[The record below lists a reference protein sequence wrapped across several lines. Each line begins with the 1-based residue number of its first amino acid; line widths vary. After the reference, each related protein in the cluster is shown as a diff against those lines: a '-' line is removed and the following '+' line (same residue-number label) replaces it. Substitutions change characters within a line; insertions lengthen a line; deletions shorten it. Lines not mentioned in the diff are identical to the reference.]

1 LFEFGVFLN
10 SSFEIF
16 LGLRYLRSKRKRSAI
31 SVLTWISV
39 LGVAIGV
46 MALNVV
52 LSVMNGFDEDLKS
65 KIVGMNAHIIITG
78 YEGQTLTN
86 YDQIAQIVGKMD
98 HVTAVGPYTEGQA
111 LARSKDKSLGVMVWG
126 VDPEHPQAVADLN
139 KFLWNAKSTD
149 LNQPAQ
155 PGSGLPER
163 IFLGAELAHRLDVM
177 VGDDIILFLPILQQT
192 PLGMMPQSEKFQ
204 VVGLV
209 STGMYDYD
217 SSYTYVSLTNGQ
229 KMYQLQN
236 DVSGIAVKLDNVDLA
251 PEIARQIRQKFNGQ
265 YFVQDWLQMN
275 RNLFVALETEK
286 WVMGIILS
294 LIVLVAA
301 LNIVNPLTMMV
312 IDKTKEIGIL
322 KAMGATDKSI
332 TFIFIFEGMFI
343 GILGIIIGIIGG
355 FVLCELI
362 AKIPIPMP
370 GGGMVYYIDRL
381 PVKVDPFVAY
391 VAIPI
396 FSVILCFLATLYP
409 ARQAAKLEPVDAIRY
424 S

>member
-1 LFEFGVFLN
+1 MN

-52 LSVMNGFDEDLKS
+52 LSVMNGFDDDLKS

-78 YEGQTLTN
+78 YENQTLVN
-86 YDQIAQIVGKMD
+86 NDQISQVVGKMD

-111 LARSKDKSLGVMVWG
+111 LARSKDRSLGVMVWG

-251 PEIARQIRQKFNGQ
+251 PDIAREIRKKFNGQ

>member
-1 LFEFGVFLN
+1 MN

-65 KIVGMNAHIIITG
+65 KIVGMNAHIVITG
-78 YEGQTLTN
+78 YEGQTLAD
-86 YDQIAQIVGKMD
+86 YDKVVQVVSKMD

-111 LARSKDKSLGVMVWG
+111 LARSKDKSMGVMVWG
-126 VDPEHPQAVADLN
+126 VEPEHPQAVADLN
-139 KFLWNAKSTD
+139 KFLWDAKSTD
-149 LNQPAQ
+149 LNQPTQTGA
-155 PGSGLPER
+155 SRAER
-163 IFLGAELAHRLDVM
+163 IFLGAELARRLQVM

-192 PLGMMPQSEKFQ
+192 PMGMMPQSEKFQ

-217 SSYTYVSLTNGQ
+217 SSYTYVALPNGQ

-251 PEIARQIRQKFNGQ
+251 PAVAKQIRQKFNNQ

-275 RNLFVALETEK
+275 RNLFVALQTEK

-343 GILGIIIGIIGG
+343 GILGIIIGVIGG
-355 FVLCELI
+355 YALCEAI
-362 AKIPIPMP
+362 ARIPIPMP

-381 PVKVDPFVAY
+381 PVKVDPFIAY

>member
-1 LFEFGVFLN
+1 LN
-10 SSFEIF
+10 SYFEIF

-78 YEGQTLTN
+78 YEGQTLMN

-217 SSYTYVSLTNGQ
+217 SSYTYVSLNNGQ

-251 PEIARQIRQKFNGQ
+251 PSIAKQIRQKFNGQ

-275 RNLFVALETEK
+275 RNLFVALQTEK

-355 FVLCELI
+355 FALCEAI

-381 PVKVDPFVAY
+381 PVKVDPIVAY
-391 VAIPI
+391 VVIPI

>member
-1 LFEFGVFLN
+1 LN

-52 LSVMNGFDEDLKS
+52 LSVMNGFDDDLKS

-78 YEGQTLTN
+78 YENQTLVN
-86 YDQIAQIVGKMD
+86 YDQISQVVGKMD

-111 LARSKDKSLGVMVWG
+111 LARSKDRSLGVMVWG

-251 PEIARQIRQKFNGQ
+251 PDIAREIRKKFNGQ

>member
-1 LFEFGVFLN
+1 M
-10 SSFEIF
+10 
-16 LGLRYLRSKRKRSAI
+16 RSKRKRTAI

-65 KIVGMNAHIIITG
+65 KIVGLNAHIIVSG
-78 YEGQTLTN
+78 YDKQAFTDHEHAA
-86 YDQIAQIVGKMD
+86 DVIRKME
-98 HVTAVGPYTEGQA
+98 HVTSVGPYVEGQA
-111 LARSKDKSLGVMVWG
+111 LIRSKERSLGVMVWG
-126 VDPEHPQAVADLN
+126 VDPDHPQAIADLD
-139 KFLWNAKSTD
+139 KFLWQSKATD
-149 LNQPAQ
+149 LKPPVVA
-155 PGSGLPER
+155 GSGRAER
-163 IFLGAELAHRLDVM
+163 IFLGSELARRLRVD

-192 PLGMMPQSEKFQ
+192 PMGMMPQSAKFQ
-204 VVGLV
+204 VVGLF

-217 SSYTYVSLTNGQ
+217 SAYTYISLTNGQ
-229 KMYQLQN
+229 KMYQLAN
-236 DVSGIAVKLDNVDLA
+236 DVTGVAIKLDNVDLA
-251 PEIARQIRQKFNGQ
+251 PKIAQQIREEFHGQ

-275 RNLFVALETEK
+275 RNLFIALQTEK

-322 KAMGATDKSI
+322 KAMGATDRSV
-332 TFIFIFEGMFI
+332 TAIFIFEGMFI
-343 GILGIIIGIIGG
+343 GVLGILLGVVGGWLLCQGISH
-355 FVLCELI
+355 FS
-362 AKIPIPMP
+362 IPMP

-381 PVKVDPFVAY
+381 PVKVDPKVSY
-391 VAIPI
+391 IVIPI
-396 FSVILCFLATLYP
+396 MSVVLCFLATLYP

>member
-1 LFEFGVFLN
+1 MN

-39 LGVAIGV
+39 VGVAIGV

-65 KIVGMNAHIIITG
+65 KIVGLNAHIIITG
-78 YEGQTLTN
+78 FENRTLSN
-86 YDQIAQIVGKMD
+86 YQNVLNVVSKMD
-98 HVTAVGPYTEGQA
+98 HVTAAGPYTEGQA
-111 LARSKDKSLGVMVWG
+111 LARSKQKSVGVMVWG
-126 VDPEHPQAVADLN
+126 VDPDHPQAVADLN
-139 KFLWNAKSTD
+139 KYLWDAKSTD
-149 LNQPAQ
+149 LKMPDSA
-155 PGSGLPER
+155 GSGRSER
-163 IFLGAELAHRLDVM
+163 IFLGAELARRLQVM

-192 PLGMMPQSEKFQ
+192 PMGMMPMSKKFQ
-204 VVGLV
+204 VVGLM

-217 SSYTYVSLTNGQ
+217 SSYTFVSLDNGQ
-229 KMYQLQN
+229 KIYQL
-236 DVSGIAVKLDNVDLA
+236 DKDITGIAIKLDNVDLA
-251 PEIARQIRQKFNGQ
+251 PKIAAEIRKKFNGE

-275 RNLFVALETEK
+275 RNLFVALQTEK

-322 KAMGATDKSI
+322 KAMGATDKSV

-343 GILGIIIGIIGG
+343 GVLGILFGILGGFILCQIIAM
-355 FVLCELI
+355 V
-362 AKIPIPMP
+362 PIPMP

-381 PVKVDPFVAY
+381 PVKVDPFVSY
-391 VAIPI
+391 LVIPVL
-396 FSVILCFLATLYP
+396 SVVLCFLATLYP

>member
-1 LFEFGVFLN
+1 MN

-65 KIVGMNAHIIITG
+65 KIVGMNAHIVITG
-78 YEGQTLTN
+78 YEGQTLAD
-86 YDQIAQIVGKMD
+86 YDKVVQIVGKMD

-126 VDPEHPQAVADLN
+126 VVPEHPQAVADLN
-139 KFLWNAKSTD
+139 KFLWDAKSTD

-155 PGSGLPER
+155 TGASRAER
-163 IFLGAELAHRLDVM
+163 IFLGAELARRLQVM

-192 PLGMMPQSEKFQ
+192 PMGMMPQSEKFQ

-217 SSYTYVSLTNGQ
+217 SSYTYVALANGQ

-251 PEIARQIRQKFNGQ
+251 PAIAKQIRQKFKGQ

-275 RNLFVALETEK
+275 RNLFVALQTEK

-343 GILGIIIGIIGG
+343 GILGIIIGVIGG
-355 FVLCELI
+355 YALCEAI
-362 AKIPIPMP
+362 ARIPIPMP

-381 PVKVDPFVAY
+381 PVKVDPFIAY

>member
-1 LFEFGVFLN
+1 LN
-10 SSFEIF
+10 NSFEIF

-78 YEGQTLTN
+78 YEGQTLIN
-86 YDQIAQIVGKMD
+86 YDQIVQAVGKMD

-126 VDPEHPQAVADLN
+126 VEPEHPQAVADLN

-251 PEIARQIRQKFNGQ
+251 PAIAKQIRQKFNGQ

-343 GILGIIIGIIGG
+343 GILGIVIGIIGG
-355 FVLCELI
+355 FALCEAI

-391 VAIPI
+391 VVIPI

>member
-1 LFEFGVFLN
+1 
-10 SSFEIF
+10 
-16 LGLRYLRSKRKRSAI
+16 
-31 SVLTWISV
+31 
-39 LGVAIGV
+39 
-46 MALNVV
+46 
-52 LSVMNGFDEDLKS
+52 
-65 KIVGMNAHIIITG
+65 
-78 YEGQTLTN
+78 
-86 YDQIAQIVGKMD
+86 
-98 HVTAVGPYTEGQA
+98 
-111 LARSKDKSLGVMVWG
+111 
-126 VDPEHPQAVADLN
+126 
-139 KFLWNAKSTD
+139 
-149 LNQPAQ
+149 
-155 PGSGLPER
+155 
-163 IFLGAELAHRLDVM
+163 
-177 VGDDIILFLPILQQT
+177 
-192 PLGMMPQSEKFQ
+192 
-204 VVGLV
+204 
-209 STGMYDYD
+209 
-217 SSYTYVSLTNGQ
+217 
-229 KMYQLQN
+229 MYQLQN

-251 PEIARQIRQKFNGQ
+251 PKIAAQIRKQFNGQ

>member
-1 LFEFGVFLN
+1 LKN
-10 SSFEIF
+10 SFEIF

-78 YEGQTLTN
+78 YENQTLVN

-111 LARSKDKSLGVMVWG
+111 LARSKDRSLGVMVWG

-251 PEIARQIRQKFNGQ
+251 PDIAREIRKKYNGQ

>member
-1 LFEFGVFLN
+1 MN

-78 YEGQTLTN
+78 YENHTLEN
-86 YDQIAQIVGKMD
+86 YDQVAQMVAKMD

-126 VDPEHPQAVADLN
+126 VNPEHPQAVADLN
-139 KFLWNAKSTD
+139 KFLWDAKSTD
-149 LNQPAQ
+149 LNPPTQA
-155 PGSGLPER
+155 GSGLPER

-192 PLGMMPQSEKFQ
+192 PLGMMPQSVKFQ

-251 PEIARQIRQKFNGQ
+251 PKIAAQIRKQFNGQ

-355 FVLCELI
+355 FALCEAI
-362 AKIPIPMP
+362 AKITIPMP

>member
-1 LFEFGVFLN
+1 MN

-52 LSVMNGFDEDLKS
+52 LSVMNGFDDDLKS

-78 YEGQTLTN
+78 YENQTLVN
-86 YDQIAQIVGKMD
+86 YDQISQIVGKMD
-98 HVTAVGPYTEGQA
+98 HVMAVGPYTEGQA
-111 LARSKDKSLGVMVWG
+111 LARSKDRSLGVMVWG

-177 VGDDIILFLPILQQT
+177 VGDDIILFLLILQQT

-251 PEIARQIRQKFNGQ
+251 PDIAREIRKKFNGQ

>member
-1 LFEFGVFLN
+1 MN

-52 LSVMNGFDEDLKS
+52 LSVMNGFDDDLKS

-78 YEGQTLTN
+78 YENQTLVN
-86 YDQIAQIVGKMD
+86 YDQISQVVGKMD

-111 LARSKDKSLGVMVWG
+111 LARSKDRSLGVMVWG

-251 PEIARQIRQKFNGQ
+251 PDIAREIRKKFNGQ

>member
-1 LFEFGVFLN
+1 MN

-65 KIVGMNAHIIITG
+65 KIVGMNAHIVITG
-78 YEGQTLTN
+78 YEGQTLAD
-86 YDQIAQIVGKMD
+86 YDKVVQVVAKMD

-126 VDPEHPQAVADLN
+126 VVPEHPQAVADLN
-139 KFLWNAKSTD
+139 KFLWDAKSTD

-155 PGSGLPER
+155 PGASRAER
-163 IFLGAELAHRLDVM
+163 IFLGAELARRLQVV

-192 PLGMMPQSEKFQ
+192 PMGMMPQSEKFQ

-217 SSYTYVSLTNGQ
+217 SSYTYVALGNGQ

-251 PEIARQIRQKFNGQ
+251 PEIAKQIRKKFNGQ

-275 RNLFVALETEK
+275 RNLFVALQTEK

-343 GILGIIIGIIGG
+343 GILGIIIGVIGG
-355 FVLCELI
+355 YALCEAI

-381 PVKVDPFVAY
+381 PVKVDPFIAY

>member
-1 LFEFGVFLN
+1 LN

-52 LSVMNGFDEDLKS
+52 LSVMNGFDDDLKS

-78 YEGQTLTN
+78 YENQTLVN
-86 YDQIAQIVGKMD
+86 YDQIVQVVSKMD

-111 LARSKDKSLGVMVWG
+111 LARSKDRSLGVMVWG

-229 KMYQLQN
+229 KIYQLQN

-251 PEIARQIRQKFNGQ
+251 PDIAHQIRQKFNGQ

-355 FVLCELI
+355 FALCEAI